1 MSPRSSTLCIPTI
14 YLRSVVLPSQV
25 EHHTALS
32 AKSISK
38 VILSENARFTDLP
51 DLPDLSFSFPF
62 F

>member
-1 MSPRSSTLCIPTI
+1 MYSDKI

-32 AKSISK
+32 AESISK

>member
-1 MSPRSSTLCIPTI
+1 MYSDKI
-14 YLRSVVLPSQV
+14 YLRSVVSPSQV

-38 VILSENARFTDLP
+38 VTFSENARFIDF
-51 DLPDLSFSFPF
+51 DLPDLSFSSPF